1 MTKKLP
7 EGSAVARLA
16 TDVFAPAAIEFLF
29 WKPRHLLDSPSVAH
43 LPLLFWVCAALRP
56 HDVAVVG
63 VGDGVVHFAL
73 CQALE
78 KFNEQGRCTGYGFW
92 KDTASPGSATSIP
105 PKLASH
111 HAMLYEEV
119 AQLVESH
126 DPDEVADGLSQG
138 SLDLLWLDLSAAPGG
153 LCQRAELFSRALKR
167 TGVMFIHGVGSVPEN
182 SPDGAAIKRL
192 LNSHRF
198 VKFDDEQG
206 LLLVVFDGD
215 VPTRIEALV
224 STSESALLSP
234 EVEKVFRRV
243 GQGLL
248 STVRAADALIA
259 QKNAETR
266 ATEARAAHERAE
278 TALENLNSAYE
289 LRNRKLLEGQSELY
303 DTRLL
308 VAELKAQMAAIDAER
323 ISELF
328 AHEKALEGAEQNLE
342 AVNTE
347 ADGLRN
353 QVAAA
358 EEARLALEADHEN
371 ALKGSEQNLD
381 MNRDSLQSERTTRFS
396 ETAALTRMSE
406 ELRNEVTQ
414 LKSRNAELAK
424 SLDAEKK
431 LTKQAETKL
440 KAEIEN
446 ERRTRFIES
455 ATLTRM
461 IEELKAEKERKNRRF
476 EAWLVE
482 KLVRSER
489 KLKKY
494 RRERMAFFS
503 DSRSIVARAYFR
515 LRPGQ

>member
-92 KDTASPGSATSIP
+92 KDTASPSSATSIP
-105 PKLASH
+105 PKLVSH
-111 HAMLYEEV
+111 QAMLYEEV
-119 AQLVESH
+119 AQLVENH
-126 DPDEVADGLSQG
+126 DPDVVADGLSQG

-167 TGVMFIHGVGSVPEN
+167 TGVMFIHGVGNVPEN

-192 LNSHRF
+192 LNSHRC
-198 VKFDDEQG
+198 VRFDDEQG

-266 ATEARAAHERAE
+266 ATEARAAHESAE

-289 LRNRKLLEGQSELY
+289 LRNRKFAEGQSELY

-308 VAELKAQMAAIDAER
+308 VAELKAQMAAFDAER

-328 AHEKALEGAEQNLE
+328 AHEKALDGAERNLE
-342 AVNTE
+342 AVNTDADSLRNRLAAGEEARLARESDHEKALVEAEQKLETLSEE
-347 ADGLRN
+347 ADGQRN
-353 QVAAA
+353 QLAAA
-358 EEARLALEADHEN
+358 EEARLAQESDHEK
-371 ALKGSEQNLD
+371 ALDGAEQNLV
-381 MNRDSLQSERTTRFS
+381 MNRDLVQSERTTRFS
-396 ETAALTRMSE
+396 ET
-406 ELRNEVTQ
+406 
-414 LKSRNAELAK
+414 
-424 SLDAEKK
+424 
-431 LTKQAETKL
+431 
-440 KAEIEN
+440 
-446 ERRTRFIES
+446 

-461 IEELKAEKERKNRRF
+461 IEELKAEKEWKNRRF

-482 KLVRSER
+482 NLVRSER

-494 RRERMAFFS
+494 RRERTAFFS